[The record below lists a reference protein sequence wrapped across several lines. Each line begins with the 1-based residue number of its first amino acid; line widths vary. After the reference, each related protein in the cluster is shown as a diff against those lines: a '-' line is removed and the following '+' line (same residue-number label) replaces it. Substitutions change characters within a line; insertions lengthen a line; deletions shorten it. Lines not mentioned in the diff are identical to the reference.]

1 MEGRKM
7 TELSEILLLEFQAE
21 LWCENG
27 GMIDND

>member
-1 MEGRKM
+1 M
-7 TELSEILLLEFQAE
+7 SEVEEALLLEFQAE

>member
-1 MEGRKM
+1 MKIKVK
-7 TELSEILLLEFQAE
+7 LSEILLLEAQAE